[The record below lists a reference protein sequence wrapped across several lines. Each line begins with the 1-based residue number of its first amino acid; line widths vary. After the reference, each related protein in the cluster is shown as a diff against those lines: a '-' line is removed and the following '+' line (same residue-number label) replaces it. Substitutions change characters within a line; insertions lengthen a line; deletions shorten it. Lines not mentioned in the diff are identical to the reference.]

1 MSEGASKYTTVSRVQ
16 ARDPEKGLVSYSV
29 LSGIYPDK
37 WFGQSYQVL
46 FLSEEG
52 FVSYSVLPDVVSIR
66 RRVWSDTQSWVL
78 FLPGERRPVNYSVL
92 SRIVFTRRMVWSIT
106 PSCKVYFYPEK
117 GLVSYSVLSGLFL
130 SGEGFS
136 QLLRPI
142 MFISIRRRV

>member
-1 MSEGASKYTTVSRVQ
+1 MPANIQQLAGFKLETQRRVWSVTPSYQVFTQINGLVSPIRYCSY
-16 ARDPEKGLVSYSV
+16 PKKGLVSYSV
-29 LSGIYPDK
+29 LPY
-37 WFGQSYQVL
+37 
-46 FLSEEG
+46 
-52 FVSYSVLPDVVSIR
+52 VVSIR
-66 RRVWSDTQSWVL
+66 RRLWSDTQSWVL

-130 SGEGFS
+130 SSERFS

-142 MFISIRRRV
+142 RFISIHRKV